1 MRMYDLI
8 MKKRNG
14 KTLTKEE
21 ISFMVMGYTNGEI
34 PDYQM
39 SAMLMAIYFQGMNK
53 EETLH
58 LTMSMANSG
67 DLLDLSGIQGVKCD
81 KHSTGGVGDK
91 VSLILGPMAAAA
103 GIPVAKMSGRG
114 LGHTGGTIDKLEA
127 IPGFQ
132 TTMEQKDFI
141 NQVNDLGIALVG
153 QTAHLAPAD
162 KKIYAL
168 RDVTA
173 TVDNLSLIA
182 ASIMSKKLA
191 AGADTI
197 VLDVK
202 CGNGAFMKTEED
214 AKALAKTMVDIGE
227 GAGRKTIAIISD
239 MNEPLGYAVGNS
251 LEVLEAIEVL
261 TGKGEKRL
269 TELCVTLGAYM
280 LYGTG
285 LSNTVEDGIQK
296 MKEVLDTNSAYEKFL
311 AFVAAQ
317 GGDVSMIKNPENFK
331 TAAIQEEILAPRD
344 GYVSEILAEEV
355 GIAALILGAGRETKE
370 SALDYSAGF
379 RLYKKIGDKVKKGEC
394 LACAYTN
401 DSKKLSEAKERFLG
415 AYSFSEV
422 PVAES
427 KLIKEI
433 VTIQL

>member
-14 KTLTKEE
+14 GVLTPEE
-21 ISFMVMGYTNGEI
+21 IDYMVMGFTKGEI

-39 SAMLMAIYFQGMNK
+39 SAMMMAIYFRGMN
-53 EETLH
+53 EQETLD

-67 DLLDLSGIQGVKCD
+67 DTLDLSGIQGVKCD

-114 LGHTGGTIDKLEA
+114 LGHTGGTIDKLES
-127 IPGFQ
+127 ITGFQ
-132 TTMEQKDFI
+132 TSMEQEDFI
-141 NQVNDLGIALVG
+141 KQVNDIGIALVG

-173 TVDNLSLIA
+173 TVDNMSLIA
-182 ASIMSKKLA
+182 GSIMSKKLA

-202 CGNGAFMKTEED
+202 CGNGAFMKTFED
-214 AKALAKTMVDIGE
+214 AKALAETMVKIGN

-239 MNEPLGYAVGNS
+239 MNEPLGYGVGNA
-251 LEVLEAIEVL
+251 LEVAEAVEVL
-261 TGKGEKRL
+261 QGCGEPRL
-269 TELCVTLGAYM
+269 TELCITLGSYM

-285 LSNTVEDGIQK
+285 LCQTHKDGYRK
-296 MKEVLDTNSAYEKFL
+296 MKEVLDNKSAYEKFL
-311 AFVAAQ
+311 SFVAAQ
-317 GGDVSMIKNPENFK
+317 GGDI
-331 TAAIQEEILAPRD
+331 EEIKDTKKLIHADYIVEVNAPQD
-344 GYVSEILAEEV
+344 GYISEMIAEEV
-355 GIAALILGAGRETKE
+355 GIAALMLGAGRETKE
-370 SALDYSAGF
+370 SAIDYSAGF
-379 RLYKKIGDKVKKGEC
+379 RLLKKTGDKVAKGEC
-394 LACAYTN
+394 IALIYANAEE
-401 DSKKLSEAKERFLG
+401 KILPAKQRFLS
-415 AYSFSEV
+415 AISFSNEAV
-422 PVAES
+422 EKEP
-427 KLIKEI
+427 LIKQ
-433 VTIQL
+433 VIQE